1 MALHYNYNWTLI
13 PPVSMHDLEF
23 WVVLIILIL
32 QTSGGLF
39 HCLFFISSMDS

>member
-1 MALHYNYNWTLI
+1 MELHYNYNWTCI

-23 WVVLIILIL
+23 KSGSDYLIL

-39 HCLFFISSMDS
+39 HCLFFIYSMDS